1 MEKTCQPYDWN
12 AFCTH
17 ELPSLLRSM
26 AQKPYNGLWSRTWT
40 ALQQAGA
47 RMAGIAGT
55 DDALDQLR
63 RGSAAAYQAAIRQ
76 AWADGMAQGLTSQAV
91 CTAFSG
97 LSACRTAEFC
107 AARHMMRQA
116 EAQLQGEALED
127 YMEAFEDHLS
137 MHVHYAFYAG
147 WMEGCRLRGPLDSR
161 ADATRTQRTAQMR
174 RLLDLAG

>member
-116 EAQLQGEALED
+116 EAQLQGEALEIICRCM
-127 YMEAFEDHLS
+127 YIMPS
-137 MHVHYAFYAG
+137 MPAG
-147 WMEGCRLRGPLDSR
+147 WKAAGCVVRWTAVPMPPAPSAPHRCGACWIWR
-161 ADATRTQRTAQMR
+161 AENC
-174 RLLDLAG
+174 

>member
-1 MEKTCQPYDWN
+1 M
-12 AFCTH
+12 
-17 ELPSLLRSM
+17 S
-26 AQKPYNGLWSRTWT
+26 QKPYNGLWSRTWT

-97 LSACRTAEFC
+97 LSACRPAEFC
-107 AARHMMRQA
+107 AARPMMRQA
-116 EAQLQGEALED
+116 GAPLQGEAL
-127 YMEAFEDHLS
+127 
-137 MHVHYAFYAG
+137 AG
-147 WMEGCRLRGPLDSR
+147 DMQGFGGTLPGHHD
-161 ADATRTQRTAQMR
+161 T
-174 RLLDLAG
+174 